1 MNASS
6 DCDQEISS
14 LDAFA
19 QQCCQELAMPLTRDR
34 LNHNLCHHGL
44 RLSGMVFS
52 QFSWMPGQFWNDI
65 RIHI

>member
-1 MNASS
+1 M
-6 DCDQEISS
+6 
-14 LDAFA
+14 DAFA